1 MFHPRRTVH
10 GAIGALFGF
19 VIVSVIAG
27 LVTAV
32 VVAPAAAL
40 TGAATSGT
48 ISAFQSLPSYLEVGS
63 LMQKTDVY
71 AGDPENPTLLASFYD
86 QNRIEVTAD
95 RIAHSAKD
103 ALVASEDPRFYE
115 HGGIDLQGTLR
126 AIASTYLLDRDT
138 QGGSSITQQ
147 YVKNVLVQ
155 KAESISDQTERDKAY
170 AEATATT
177 PERKLKEM
185 RLAIGLEKEYSK
197 DDILLGYLNIA
208 LFGGTVY
215 GIEAA
220 AQYYYGISAAELSV
234 GQSAALL
241 AIVNNPEKFRFD
253 RPDDEAN
260 GAANGYAQTAERRDY
275 ILDRMLEYGK
285 IDAATHDAAVAAP
298 IAPRITP
305 PSTGCQ
311 TAGNA
316 AYFCDYV
323 THVLRDDPA
332 LGATDD
338 ERYAA
343 IKRGGLKVY
352 TTIDLG
358 LQAQAQQ
365 LMDAQVPSSDP
376 RFDVGAT
383 AVAVQAGTGR
393 VLTMVQNK
401 RYSQDPDVI
410 ASSPEYSAINLN
422 VDADSGGGNGFQ
434 TGSAYKVFT
443 LAEWLDRGHT
453 LLEQFDSRQQNW
465 TGFADS
471 CKGTWNYDSYNPKNA
486 GDGGYTDT
494 QTALYSTVYSL
505 NTGYTGMS
513 HLLDQC
519 EIRKQAEAFGVHR
532 ADGQPLVQSPGAV
545 LGTNELAPLTMAT
558 AYAGIAD
565 NGMTCSPIAITAIV
579 GVDGR
584 DIAPAKST
592 CTRAVSTKVA
602 TAMQYA
608 MLKVTAEG
616 TGTPDDPKNGIQHIT
631 KTGTTDNSTDTW
643 AIGASSATSLA
654 VWVGSI
660 SAKDDA
666 SRVNLDSITFDSGWA
681 PDARHRIWKPLMTAI
696 DTRYGGSD
704 FSPPDPAMVAAPQS
718 TVPDVTGRS
727 ADAATQA
734 LVAAGLS
741 AGSVSQV
748 DSTQPKGSVAGTSPA
763 AGSRVDKGS
772 AVQIQLSTGNQ
783 PPPAPPSG

>member
-1 MFHPRRTVH
+1 M
-10 GAIGALFGF
+10 
-19 VIVSVIAG
+19 IVSVLAG
-27 LVTAV
+27 LLASL

-48 ISAFQSLPSYLEVGS
+48 ISAFQSLPSYLEVGR
-63 LMQKTDVY
+63 LMQKSDVY
-71 AGDPENPTLLASFYD
+71 AGDPDDPTLLASFYD
-86 QNRIEVTAD
+86 QNRIEVPAD
-95 RIAHSAKD
+95 RIADSVKD
-103 ALVASEDPRFYE
+103 ALVASEDPRFYD

-126 AIASTYLLDRDT
+126 AIASTYLLDGDT

-155 KAESISDQTERDKAY
+155 KAESIPDEADRDRAY

-177 PERKLKEM
+177 AERKLKEM
-185 RLAIGLEKEYSK
+185 RLAIGLEKVSSK

-220 AQYYYGISAAELSV
+220 AEYYYGIPAADLSLA
-234 GQSAALL
+234 QSASLL

-253 RPDDEAN
+253 RPDDTAN
-260 GAANGYAQTAERRDY
+260 GEANGYAQTRERRDY
-275 ILDRMLEYGK
+275 ILDRMLETGS
-285 IDAATHDAAVAAP
+285 IDQAAHDAAAAEAITP
-298 IAPRITP
+298 DITP

-311 TAGNA
+311 TAGSA

-343 IKRGGLKVY
+343 IKQGGIKVY
-352 TTIDLG
+352 TTIDLD
-358 LQAQAQQ
+358 LQRTAQE
-365 LMDAQVPSSDP
+365 LMDEQVPSSDP

-383 AVAVQAGTGR
+383 AVAVQNGTGR
-393 VLTMVQNK
+393 ILTMVQNK

-410 ASSPEYSAINLN
+410 ASGPEFSAINLN
-422 VDADSGGGNGFQ
+422 VDASAGGGNGFQ

-453 LLEQFDSRQQNW
+453 LLEQFDSKQKNW

-471 CKGTWNYDSYNPKNA
+471 CEGTWDYDSYNPKNA

-494 QTALYSTVYSL
+494 QTALYSTIYSL
-505 NTGYTGMS
+505 NTGFTGMS

-532 ADGQPLVQSPGAV
+532 ADGTALVQSPGAV
-545 LGTNELAPLTMAT
+545 LGTNEIAPLTMAT
-558 AYAGIAD
+558 AYSGIAA
-565 NGMTCSPIAITAIV
+565 NGTTCTPVAITAIV
-579 GVDGR
+579 GADGR
-584 DIAPAKST
+584 EIEPVETT
-592 CTRAVSTKVA
+592 CSRAVSSRVA
-602 TAMQYA
+602 SAMQYT

-616 TGTPDDPKNGIQHIT
+616 TGVEDDPKNGIQHIT
-631 KTGTTDNSTDTW
+631 KTGTTDNSADTW
-643 AIGASSATSLA
+643 AIGASTETSLA

-660 SAKDDA
+660 SARADG
-666 SRVNLDSITFDSGWA
+666 SRVNLDSIDFDSGWA
-681 PDARHRIWKPLMTAI
+681 PSARHRIWKPLMTAI
-696 DTRYGGSD
+696 DSRYGGSD
-704 FSPPDPAMVAAPQS
+704 FPQADQSLIAAPQV
-718 TVPDVTGRS
+718 TVPDLSGRTSDS
-727 ADAATQA
+727 AAQA
-734 LVAAGLS
+734 LTAAGLTPG
-741 AGSVSQV
+741 ATSQV
-748 DSTQPKGSVAGTSPA
+748 DSTQPMNTVAGTGPA
-763 AGSRVDKGS
+763 AGTRVDKGS
-772 AVQIQLSTGNQ
+772 VVKVQLSTGKA
-783 PPPAPPSG
+783 PPAPAPSG